1 MYTDSA
7 YWQNSRLD
15 FKDKKHP
22 LFVGSAG
29 TYHLFTKQKL
39 PTHRPRG
46 RLDYQLLYIA
56 SGKAHFYFQGH
67 EEIVTAGNMV
77 IYRPKEEQRYY
88 YYGIDHTE
96 VYWVHFTGNDVK
108 NLLRKYNIPDH
119 THVIHTG
126 ISLDYKKIYLRMIQ
140 ELKLCKPHYEE
151 VLAHHLE
158 LLLIMISRL
167 RESKP
172 RHKNTYLIDEM
183 DHSVTYFHNNYNK
196 PISIEEHAHR
206 HGMSVSWFI
215 RNFKEY
221 TGTTPAQYILS
232 LRISNAQSLLES
244 TSYNVT
250 EIANIVGYDNPLYF
264 SRLFKKQC
272 GVSPSEFRRQLKEF
286 ETNDN

>member
-1 MYTDSA
+1 
-7 YWQNSRLD
+7 
-15 FKDKKHP
+15 
-22 LFVGSAG
+22 
-29 TYHLFTKQKL
+29 
-39 PTHRPRG
+39 
-46 RLDYQLLYIA
+46 
-56 SGKAHFYFQGH
+56 
-67 EEIVTAGNMV
+67 
-77 IYRPKEEQRYY
+77 
-88 YYGIDHTE
+88 
-96 VYWVHFTGNDVK
+96 
-108 NLLRKYNIPDH
+108 
-119 THVIHTG
+119 
-126 ISLDYKKIYLRMIQ
+126 
-140 ELKLCKPHYEE
+140 
-151 VLAHHLE
+151 
-158 LLLIMISRL
+158 MISRL